1 MFDWEDLR
9 HFAAFVRAG
18 SLASAAKAL
27 AVDHATVARRIAS
40 LETALNLK
48 LVDRRSRAY
57 VLTHQGLRIAEFAEQ
72 MSASSFALEHYAGAD
87 QPDVQGEVVLSA
99 PPVLLGS
106 LIAPHAGALLAQH
119 PALSLRL
126 VGTKSRTS
134 LARREADVAVSLA
147 RPLESTLVASLLGH
161 LDYALYAS
169 PAYLA
174 QAAKP
179 RFIGYDAS
187 QAKSIQHRWLVEQ
200 AKGGEFV
207 LCSNDLRVQALAAA
221 GAAGIVCLP
230 AFIAA
235 EHALQRV
242 DPEADTLNIEVWMAF
257 HEDVR
262 ATPRI
267 QAVGEFVRTCMA
279 VLPRL

>member
-9 HFAAFVRAG
+9 HFSAFVRAG
-18 SLASAAKAL
+18 SLAAAAKAL

-87 QPDVQGEVVLSA
+87 QPDVQGEVVVSA

-106 LIAPHAGALLAQH
+106 LIAPHVGALLAQH

-126 VGTKSRTS
+126 LGTKSRTS

-147 RPLESTLVASLLGH
+147 RPLEPTLVATLLGH

-169 PAYLA
+169 PAYLT
-174 QAAKP
+174 QAGQP

-187 QAKSIQHRWLVEQ
+187 QAKSVQHRWLVEQ
-200 AKGGEFV
+200 AKGGDFV
-207 LCSNDLRVQALAAA
+207 LCSNDLRVQAVAAA

-235 EHALQRV
+235 EHGLQRV
-242 DPEADTLNIEVWMAF
+242 DPHAVTLNIEVWMAY

-262 ATPRI
+262 TTPRI
-267 QAVGEFVRTCMA
+267 TTVTQFVRKCMQ
-279 VLPRL
+279 VLPRM

>member
-18 SLASAAKAL
+18 SLAAAAKRL
-27 AVDHATVARRIAS
+27 SVDHATVARRIAS
-40 LETALNLK
+40 LENALNLK
-48 LVDRRSRAY
+48 LVDRRSRTY
-57 VLTHQGLRIAEFAEQ
+57 VLTQQGLRVAEFAEQ
-72 MSASSFALEHYAGAD
+72 MSASSFGLEHYAGAD
-87 QPDVQGEVVLSA
+87 QPDVQGEVVVSA

-134 LARREADVAVSLA
+134 LARREADVAISLA
-147 RPLESTLVASLLGH
+147 RPMEPTLVATLLGH
-161 LDYALYAS
+161 LDYTLYAS

-174 QAAKP
+174 ANNPP
-179 RFIGYDAS
+179 RFIGYDES
-187 QAKSIQHRWLVEQ
+187 QAKSAQHRWLVEQ
-200 AKGGEFV
+200 AEGADFV
-207 LCSNDLRVQALAAA
+207 VRSNDLRVQALAAA

-230 AFIAA
+230 AFIAV
-235 EHALQRV
+235 EHGLQRL
-242 DPEADTLNIEVWMAF
+242 DPHAATLNIEVWMAF

-262 ATPRI
+262 ETPRI
-267 QAVGEFVRTCMA
+267 KAVTAFVRQCVA